1 MTSNNI
7 EILFHR
13 KAQPFIN
20 KKPIPII
27 NSDFKDRLQSIW
39 IHLIFTGI
47 PIHWILTC
55 YFFSDQSHR
64 FSRYEPETKNY
75 PLKMTAPFD

>member
-27 NSDFKDRLQSIW
+27 NSDFKDRLQSI
-39 IHLIFTGI
+39 
-47 PIHWILTC
+47 
-55 YFFSDQSHR
+55 
-64 FSRYEPETKNY
+64 
-75 PLKMTAPFD
+75 